1 MGRLPEEWQA
11 ALSALGERPF
21 RAKQLFRWLHQ
32 RAEFDP
38 EKMSDLS
45 VPFRARLR
53 EAGVAAPFRVETV
66 HESKDGTRKLVLVAK
81 DGARVESV
89 IIPMTDLSDA
99 DAGAAPSDDEDDER
113 DEPPTAKSRVTLCIS
128 TQFGC
133 AMGCVFCASGQ
144 AGLVRGLRASE
155 IVSQVYLAKRYLRP
169 DEQLSNLVYM
179 GMGEPL
185 HHYEQTARS
194 VRLLTHPDGLGMSPR
209 RITVSTVGLTPGI
222 ERLGRDF
229 AGKIGLAVSV
239 HAPNDETRDHIIP
252 MNRRYPVAELM
263 RALRAYPLPKR
274 RRITIEYTLIDGV
287 NDAPSHARELATL
300 LARPSEQDQPDPD
313 EPDHGLRAASAQVGS
328 RAPVSGHPGQRG
340 LQLLRAHAPR
350 GRGVRRLR
358 SAGDGRRPGAQKARA
373 RRTAR
378 SSQEGRD
385 VQQSCW
391 SPIAAKSL
399 VAFSAPVSGSASR
412 PWPCSRTRTCSRRT
426 SPRRTKRFASGR
438 PR

>member
-1 MGRLPEEWQA
+1 MSHPDPSPEPLNIEDPVGRLPEEWQT
-11 ALSALGERPF
+11 ALTALGERPF

-45 VPFRARLR
+45 VPFRARLT
-53 EAGVAAPFRVETV
+53 EAGVAAPFQVETV

-99 DAGAAPSDDEDDER
+99 DAGAAPSDDEDDE
-113 DEPPTAKSRVTLCIS
+113 PLASKSRVTLCIS
-128 TQFGC
+128 TQYGC

-185 HHYEQTARS
+185 HHYEQTVRS
-194 VRLLTHPDGLGMSPR
+194 LRLLTHPDGLGMSPR
-209 RITVSTVGLTPGI
+209 RITISTVGLIPGI

-239 HAPNDETRDHIIP
+239 HAPNDETRDKIIP
-252 MNRRYPVAELM
+252 MNKRYPVAELM

-287 NDAPSHARELATL
+287 NDAASHARELASIL
-300 LARPSEQDQPDPD
+300 RGIPSKINLIPMNPISASE
-313 EPDHGLRAASAQVGS
+313 LRAPKSES
-328 RAPVSGHPGQRG
+328 
-340 LQLLRAHAPR
+340 
-350 GRGVRRLR
+350 VRQFQEILAN
-358 SAGDGRRPGAQKARA
+358 AGY
-373 RRTAR
+373 
-378 SSQEGRD
+378 
-385 VQQSCW
+385 SCF
-391 SPIAAKSL
+391 
-399 VAFSAPVSGSASR
+399 V
-412 PWPCSRTRTCSRRT
+412 RTRRGDEVAAACGQLAMADDLVRKKREREELRT
-426 SPRRTKRFASGR
+426 LAKKS
-438 PR
+438 

>member
-1 MGRLPEEWQA
+1 MTRPEEREALPPVVIEDPVGRLPEEWAA
-11 ALSALGERPF
+11 ALNGIGERPF
-21 RAKQLFRWLHQ
+21 RAKQLFKWLHQ

-38 EKMSDLS
+38 DKMSDLS
-45 VPFRARLR
+45 VPFRARLA
-53 EAGVAAPFRVETV
+53 EAGVSAPFRVADV
-66 HESKDGTRKLVLVAK
+66 HESRDGTRKLVLEAQ

-99 DAGAAPSDDEDDER
+99 DAHASDDDEDGDT
-113 DEPPTAKSRVTLCIS
+113 PLGLANQKSKVTLCIS
-128 TQFGC
+128 TQYGC

-169 DEQLSNLVYM
+169 DEQLGNLVFM

-185 HHYEQTARS
+185 HHYDQTARA

-209 RITVSTVGLTPGI
+209 RITVSTVGLIPGI

-239 HAPNDETRDHIIP
+239 HAPNDATRDRIIP

-287 NDAPSHARELATL
+287 NDSEAQARELSAL
-300 LARPSEQDQPDPD
+300 L
-313 EPDHGLRAASAQVGS
+313 
-328 RAPVSGHPGQRG
+328 RG
-340 LQLLRAHAPR
+340 LPSKINLIPMNPITASELRSPKSDS
-350 GRGVRRLR
+350 VRRFQEVLAN
-358 SAGDGRRPGAQKARA
+358 AGY
-373 RRTAR
+373 
-378 SSQEGRD
+378 
-385 VQQSCW
+385 SCF
-391 SPIAAKSL
+391 
-399 VAFSAPVSGSASR
+399 V
-412 PWPCSRTRTCSRRT
+412 RTRRGDEVAAACGQLAMADDLVKK
-426 SPRRTKRFASGR
+426 KREREALRQSK
-438 PR
+438 PAAES

>member
-1 MGRLPEEWQA
+1 MNHPDPSPEPLNIEDPVGRLPEEWQA
-11 ALSALGERPF
+11 ALGALGERPF

-53 EAGVAAPFRVETV
+53 EAGVGEPLSVETV

-99 DAGAAPSDDEDDER
+99 DAGAAPSDQEE
-113 DEPPTAKSRVTLCIS
+113 DEPLAAKSRVTLCIS
-128 TQFGC
+128 TQYGC

-185 HHYEQTARS
+185 HHYEQTVRS
-194 VRLLTHPDGLGMSPR
+194 VRLLTHPEGLGMSPR
-209 RITVSTVGLTPGI
+209 RITISTVGLTPGI

-239 HAPNDETRDHIIP
+239 HAPNDETRDKIIP
-252 MNRRYPVAELM
+252 MNKRYPLAELM

-300 LARPSEQDQPDPD
+300 LRGIPSKVNLIPMNPITASELQAPKLEAVRQFQDILANAGYSCFVRTRRGD
-313 EPDHGLRAASAQVGS
+313 EVAAACGQLAMADDLVRKKREREALRAA
-328 RAPVSGHPGQRG
+328 
-340 LQLLRAHAPR
+340 
-350 GRGVRRLR
+350 
-358 SAGDGRRPGAQKARA
+358 
-373 RRTAR
+373 
-378 SSQEGRD
+378 
-385 VQQSCW
+385 
-391 SPIAAKSL
+391 AKKS
-399 VAFSAPVSGSASR
+399 
-412 PWPCSRTRTCSRRT
+412 
-426 SPRRTKRFASGR
+426 
-438 PR
+438 